1 MDETDRAI
9 DMPGNPLDQMIERWW
24 EDHFPG
30 SAVARDT
37 ASWNVAHAAKE
48 SLKRALVQALSLPQ
62 AKAGGPRFAREY
74 MTCNSASVRVR
85 YGANVPT

>member
-1 MDETDRAI
+1 MMDEIDGAI
-9 DMPGNPLDQMIERWW
+9 DIPGNPLDWMIERWW

-48 SLKRALVQALSLPQ
+48 SLKRLLVQALSLPR
-62 AKAGGPRFAREY
+62 ARAGNQDLQG
-74 MTCNSASVRVR
+74 SI
-85 YGANVPT
+85 